1 MKLLKKMCEIHAPSG
16 EELAMKEFL
25 LDHIKKNKDS
35 WKVKPTIHFGDGFQ
49 DNLILVFGNKPR
61 TAIFAHLDSIGFTV
75 KYDNEIVKI
84 GGPVTTKGIV
94 LVGKD
99 SKGKIEGKIIKKGEK
114 ENKKMFVN
122 FEREI
127 DRGTSLT
134 FKVNFRESN
143 DFIQSCYMDNR
154 LGVWNALEVA
164 KTLTDG
170 IIVFSSWEEHGGGSA
185 GYLGKFIYETYG
197 VKQALI
203 SDITWVTKGVK
214 HGKGC
219 AISLR
224 DSGIPRR
231 SFVNKIITIAKK
243 SEIPFQ
249 LEVENAGGSDGN
261 ELQKSDYPWDWCF
274 IGAPEDNVHSPNE
287 KVHKKDIDSM
297 VNLYKKLLEKL

>member
-1 MKLLKKMCEIHAPSG
+1 MELLKKLCEIHSPSG

-25 LDHIKKNKDS
+25 LDHIKRNQDS
-35 WKVKPTIHFGDGFQ
+35 WKVKPILHSGDGFQ
-49 DNLILVFGNKPR
+49 DNIIMVLGNNPK

-84 GGPVTTKGIV
+84 GSPVTTEGIV
-94 LVGKD
+94 LVGED

-114 ENKKMFVN
+114 ENRKMFVN
-122 FEREI
+122 FDREI

-134 FKVNFRESN
+134 FKVDFRDTKN
-143 DFIQSCYMDNR
+143 FIQSCYMDNR

-164 KTLTDG
+164 KTLENG

-185 GYLGKFIYETYG
+185 GYLGRFIQEKYS
-197 VKQALI
+197 VSQALI
-203 SDITWVTKGVK
+203 SDITWVTEGVQ

-224 DSGIPRR
+224 DSGIPRKSYVTR
-231 SFVNKIITIAKK
+231 VVEIAQQ
-243 SEIPFQ
+243 SNIPFQ

-261 ELQKSDYPWDWCF
+261 GLQKSDYPWDWCF
-274 IGAPEDNVHSPNE
+274 VGAPEGNVHSPDE
-287 KVHKKDIDSM
+287 KVHKADIQSM
-297 VNLYKKLLEKL
+297 VDLYKVLLKKL